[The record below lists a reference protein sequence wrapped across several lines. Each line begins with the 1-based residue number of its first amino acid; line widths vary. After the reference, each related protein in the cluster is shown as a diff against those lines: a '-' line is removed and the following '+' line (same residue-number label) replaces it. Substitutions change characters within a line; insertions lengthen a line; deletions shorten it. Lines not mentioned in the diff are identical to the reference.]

1 MGFKLDQSGTYKW
14 PVTVEVPVDDG
25 RHDKQKFDGEFK
37 RITQSRI
44 REMGQLIET
53 GDLTDVDLVK
63 EVLVGWEGIEDDQG
77 NELKFSQSKLKQ
89 LLDVPMVATAIAT
102 AFFDSIAGAKRKN

>member
-53 GDLTDVDLVK
+53 GDLTDVALVK
-63 EVLVGWEGIEDDQG
+63 EVLVGWDGIEDDQG
-77 NELKFSQSKLKQ
+77 N
-89 LLDVPMVATAIAT
+89 
-102 AFFDSIAGAKRKN
+102 

>member
-63 EVLVGWEGIEDDQG
+63 EVLVGWDGIEDDQG
-77 NELKFSQSKLKQ
+77 NQLKFSQAKLKQ

-102 AFFDSIAGAKRKN
+102 SFFDSIAGAKRKN

>member
-14 PVTVEVPVDDG
+14 PVTVEVPMDG
-25 RHDKQKFDGEFK
+25 GKHDKYKFDGEFR

-44 REMGQLIET
+44 KEMGELIET
-53 GDLTDVDLVK
+53 GDLRDVDLVK
-63 EVLVGWEGIEDDQG
+63 EVLVGWEGIEDDKG
-77 NELKFSQSKLKQ
+77 EEVKFSQAKLKQ

-102 AFFDSIAGAKRKN
+102 GFFDSIVGAKRKN

>member
-102 AFFDSIAGAKRKN
+102 SFFDSIAVAKRKN

>member
-1 MGFKLDQSGTYKW
+1 MGFKLDKPGTYKW
-14 PVTVEVPVDDG
+14 PVTVEVPVDYG
-25 RHDKQKFDGEFK
+25 KHDKQKFDGEFK

-44 REMGQLIET
+44 KELIELVAS
-53 GDLTDVDLVK
+53 GDLSDVDVVK

-89 LLDVPMVATAIAT
+89 LLEVPMVATAIGT
-102 AFFDSIAGAKRKN
+102 AFFESYTGAKRKN

>member
-37 RITQSRI
+37 RITQSKI
-44 REMGQLIET
+44 KELIE
-53 GDLTDVDLVK
+53 LVAS
-63 EVLVGWEGIEDDQG
+63 GT
-77 NELKFSQSKLKQ
+77 
-89 LLDVPMVATAIAT
+89 P
-102 AFFDSIAGAKRKN
+102 

>member
-63 EVLVGWEGIEDDQG
+63 EVLVGWDGIEDDQG
-77 NELKFSQSKLKQ
+77 NELKFSQAKLKQ

>member
-1 MGFKLDQSGTYKW
+1 MGFKLDQQGTYKW

-63 EVLVGWEGIEDDQG
+63 EVLVGWDGIEDDQG

>member
-63 EVLVGWEGIEDDQG
+63 EVLVGWDGIEDDQG
-77 NELKFSQSKLKQ
+77 NELKFSQAKLKQ

-102 AFFDSIAGAKRKN
+102 SFFDSIAGAARKN

>member
-14 PVTVEVPVDDG
+14 PVPVEVPVDDG
-25 RHDKQKFDGEFK
+25 RHDKQKFDAEFK

-63 EVLVGWEGIEDDQG
+63 EVLVGWDGIEDDQG

-89 LLDVPMVATAIAT
+89 LLVVPMVATAIA
-102 AFFDSIAGAKRKN
+102 ASFFDSIVGAKRKN

>member
-14 PVTVEVPVDDG
+14 PVTVEVPVVDG

-44 REMGQLIET
+44 KELIELVAS
-53 GDLTDVDLVK
+53 GDLSDVDVVK
-63 EVLVGWEGIEDDQG
+63 EVLVGWDGIEDDQG

-89 LLDVPMVATAIAT
+89 LLEVPMAATAIGT
-102 AFFDSIAGAKRKN
+102 AFFESYTGAKRKN

>member
-63 EVLVGWEGIEDDQG
+63 EVLVGWDGIEDDQG

>member
-63 EVLVGWEGIEDDQG
+63 EVLVGWDGIEDDQG
-77 NELKFSQSKLKQ
+77 NELKFSQAKLKQ
-89 LLDVPMVATAIAT
+89 LLEVPMVATAIGT

>member
-14 PVTVEVPVDDG
+14 PVTVEVPIDNG
-25 RHDKQKFDGEFK
+25 KHDKHKFDGEFK
-37 RITQSRI
+37 RVTQSRI
-44 REMGQLIET
+44 HEMNDLIQT
-53 GDLTDVDLVK
+53 GNLTDVDLAK

-89 LLDVPMVATAIAT
+89 LLDVPMVATAIAKS
-102 AFFDSIAGAKRKN
+102 FFDSIVGAKTKN

>member
-44 REMGQLIET
+44 KELIELVAS
-53 GDLTDVDLVK
+53 GDLTDVDVVK
-63 EVLVGWEGIEDDQG
+63 EVLVGWDGIEDDEG

-89 LLDVPMVATAIAT
+89 LLDVPMVATAIGT
-102 AFFDSIAGAKRKN
+102 AFFESYTGAKRKN